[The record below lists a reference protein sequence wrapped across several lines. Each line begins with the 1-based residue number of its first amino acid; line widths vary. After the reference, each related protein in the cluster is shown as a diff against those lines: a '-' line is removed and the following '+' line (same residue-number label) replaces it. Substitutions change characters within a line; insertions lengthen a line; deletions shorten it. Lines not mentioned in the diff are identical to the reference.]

1 MDFQKKMKIRKII
14 SVSYIAAGLILVIAN
29 IGNSVENN
37 FNFAFGF
44 ALLAMGILRL
54 LCNRKITASEQSM
67 RKQELAEADE
77 RIRMISERAKSWAF
91 ILSIIGSGVLVIVL
105 NVLGYREQALPF
117 SWYVCAMATLYWI
130 CWVVIQKKY

>member
-14 SVSYIAAGLILVIAN
+14 SVSYISAGLILVIAN

-37 FNFAFGF
+37 FTFAFGF
-44 ALLAMGILRL
+44 GLLAMGILRL
-54 LCNRKITASEQSM
+54 FRNRKITASEQSM

-91 ILSIIGSGVLVIVL
+91 TLSIIGSGVLVIVL

-130 CWVVIQKKY
+130 CWVIIRKKY

>member
-1 MDFQKKMKIRKII
+1 
-14 SVSYIAAGLILVIAN
+14 
-29 IGNSVENN
+29 
-37 FNFAFGF
+37 
-44 ALLAMGILRL
+44 
-54 LCNRKITASEQSM
+54 M

-91 ILSIIGSGVLVIVL
+91 TLSIIGSGVLVIVL

-130 CWVVIQKKY
+130 CWVIIRKKY